1 MNTENQTLDNTMRQK
16 YFLVSKKWTVVV
28 LLLALLAYAGAVLWS
43 EFVFSVRT
51 SDGIKQLEADKKTS
65 HINCKDIV
73 QFNVKPTELTPKR
86 NPWLLETFNV
96 YSSYSDA
103 LIVFPHCLSAS
114 VVWTEAGVRNTRF
127 YYFDRNTNKPIVKV
141 TIESVK

>member
-43 EFVFSVRT
+43 EFVFSVST

-96 YSSYSDA
+96 YSNIRISSKNTCLKAFYSYLKIRLGFEVEDRRQ
-103 LIVFPHCLSAS
+103 LSQM
-114 VVWTEAGVRNTRF
+114 R
-127 YYFDRNTNKPIVKV
+127 P
-141 TIESVK
+141 